1 MYKRTKI
8 VCTMGPACD
17 SDETIREMIK
27 AGMNVARFNF
37 SHGSYD
43 EHHGRIERVRRI
55 SKELGLP
62 VGILLDTKGPE
73 VRTGLLVDGKK
84 VAVKTGDKIVVTAQ
98 PTSEDFHGT
107 AEHISL
113 DYLALPSEVEKGS
126 LILIDDGLVALEV
139 ESVDGQDM
147 TCVVKND
154 GLIGERKGV
163 NMPNVNISLPAITE
177 RDRQDILFGLTE
189 NIDYIAASFIRD
201 GESVRGIR
209 ELCRENGGEHVTIFP
224 KIECALG
231 VENFDEIL
239 EASDG
244 IMVAR
249 GDLGIEIK
257 PELVPHIQKEIIAK
271 CNAAYKPVITATQ
284 MLDSMQ
290 QNPRPTR
297 AEVADVA
304 NAIYDGTGAV
314 MLSGETAAGK
324 YPVEALKAMAM
335 IAETT
340 ESDTNYES
348 LCHHVGMDSTRLT
361 ISAAVSHAACTTASD
376 ISASA
381 IITASKS
388 GETARLLS
396 RFRPDAPIIA
406 CVLDETTCRQMNVY
420 RGVTPL
426 LMDYAHSTDELI
438 SMSVAKAQE
447 AGLIHSGDRVVVTA
461 GVPVGVSGTT
471 NMIKVHLVG
480 DTLLTGIGINP
491 GLNAKGEV
499 CVCRNAEEAAKKFKA
514 GQILVVPFTTNDT
527 LPYMRQAAG
536 IIAEEAGAN
545 SHSAIV
551 GLTLGKPVIIG
562 ATHATRTL
570 KDGMKISMDCARGVV
585 QAMSE

>member
-1 MYKRTKI
+1 MTKTKI
-8 VCTMGPACD
+8 ICTVGPATD
-17 SDETIREMIK
+17 DEKILEQMMLS
-27 AGMNVARFNF
+27 GMNVARFNF
-37 SHGSYD
+37 SHGKYE
-43 EHHGRIERVRRI
+43 EHTKRFEEVVKLRDKL
-55 SKELGLP
+55 SLP
-62 VGILLDTKGPE
+62 IATLLDTKGPE
-73 VRTGLLVDGKK
+73 IRLGDFEDPKGVVINQGDTFTLTTTPCMGTKEKSFVNYYGLPRD
-84 VAVKTGDKIVVTAQ
+84 VK
-98 PTSEDFHGT
+98 HGT
-107 AEHISL
+107 T
-113 DYLALPSEVEKGS
+113 
-126 LILIDDGLVALEV
+126 ILI
-139 ESVDGQDM
+139 
-147 TCVVKND
+147 ND
-154 GLIGERKGV
+154 GLISMKVDEVTATDIVCTVVDGGLVTNHKGV
-163 NMPNVNISLPAITE
+163 NVPGINLNMPYLSQKDMNDLSYGKE
-177 RDRQDILFGLTE
+177 MDFDF
-189 NIDYIAASFIRD
+189 IAASF
-201 GESVRGIR
+201 
-209 ELCRENGGEHVTIFP
+209 CRSATDITIMRNYLEAIGWKDVKIIA
-224 KIECALG
+224 KIENSQG
-231 VENFDEIL
+231 VENIDEIIRV
-239 EASDG
+239 ADG

-249 GDLGIEIK
+249 GDMGVEIDYAEI
-257 PELVPHIQKEIIAK
+257 PSIQKHLIDHAMQMGKI
-271 CNAAYKPVITATQ
+271 CITATQ
-284 MLDSMQ
+284 MLDSMIV
-290 QNPRPTR
+290 NPRPTR
-297 AEVADVA
+297 AEITDVA

-376 ISASA
+376 IGASA

-438 SMSVAKAQE
+438 SMSVKAAE
-447 AGLIHSGDRVVVTA
+447 DAGLIHSGDRVVVTA

-514 GQILVVPFTTNDT
+514 GQILVVPFTTNDI

>member
-1 MYKRTKI
+1 MRKTKI
-8 VCTMGPACD
+8 VCTLGPSTD
-17 SDETIREMIK
+17 QPGILRQLLEN
-27 AGMNVARFNF
+27 GMNVARFNF
-37 SHGSYD
+37 SHGDYA
-43 EHHGRIERVRRI
+43 EHKGRLDQLRAL
-55 SKELGLP
+55 SKELDVSIP
-62 VGILLDTKGPE
+62 AMLDTKGPE
-73 VRTGLLVDGKK
+73 IRLGEFENGKEQLTAGQK
-84 VAVKTGDKIVVTAQ
+84 FILTSRNVKGTKEI
-98 PTSEDFHGT
+98 SSIIFHG
-107 AEHISL
+107 A
-113 DYLALPSEVEKGS
+113 
-126 LILIDDGLVALEV
+126 DDIR
-139 ESVDGQDM
+139 
-147 TCVVKND
+147 
-154 GLIGERKGV
+154 IGNAFDAQGNQAIIQHKKGV
-163 NMPNVNISLPAITE
+163 NVPGVHLSMPYMSQ
-177 RDRQDILFGLTE
+177 RDRDDILFGIEQGYDL
-189 NIDYIAASFIRD
+189 ISASFTRSAQDIMDIRHLLD
-201 GESVRGIR
+201 EHNANIR
-209 ELCRENGGEHVTIFP
+209 IIA
-224 KIECALG
+224 KIENQEG
-231 VENFDEIL
+231 IDNIDEIL
-239 EASDG
+239 SVADG

-249 GDLGIEIK
+249 GDMGVEIDYAEI
-257 PELVPHIQKEIIAK
+257 PSIQKHLIDHAMQMGKI
-271 CNAAYKPVITATQ
+271 CITATQ
-284 MLDSMQ
+284 MLDSMIV
-290 QNPRPTR
+290 NPRPTR
-297 AEVADVA
+297 AEITDVA

-438 SMSVAKAQE
+438 SMSVKAAE
-447 AGLIHSGDRVVVTA
+447 DAGLIHSGDRVVVTA

-514 GQILVVPFTTNDT
+514 GQILVVPFTTNDI

>member
-1 MYKRTKI
+1 MKKTKI
-8 VCTMGPACD
+8 ICTMGPNTND
-17 SDETIREMIK
+17 
-27 AGMNVARFNF
+27 AGLMRALVQNGMDIARFNF
-37 SHGSYD
+37 SHGD
-43 EHHGRIERVRRI
+43 HEEQKARMDMLKKIREEEN
-55 SKELGLP
+55 KP
-62 VGILLDTKGPE
+62 VAILLDTKGPE
-73 VRTGLLVDGKK
+73 IRTGILKDGKK
-84 VAVKTGDKIVVTAQ
+84 INLQAGNLFTLTTEDIVGDESKVSITYAGLV
-98 PTSEDFHGT
+98 ED
-107 AEHISL
+107 
-113 DYLALPSEVEKGS
+113 VQVGS
-126 LILIDDGLVALEV
+126 TILVDDGLIGLK
-139 ESVDGQDM
+139 
-147 TCVVKND
+147 VKEKKGKEIVCTVIN
-154 GLIGERKGV
+154 GGELGERKGV
-163 NMPNVNISLPAITE
+163 NVPNVPVRLPAITDK
-177 RDRQDILFGLTE
+177 DREDIRFGVE
-189 NIDYIAASFIRD
+189 QEIDFIAASF
-201 GESVRGIR
+201 VRNAECILEIKAFLR
-209 ELCRENGGEHVTIFP
+209 ECGAPYIP
-224 KIECALG
+224 IIAKIENAEG
-231 VENFDEIL
+231 IKNIDEIIRC
-239 EASDG
+239 ADG

-249 GDLGIEIK
+249 GDLGVEI
-257 PELVPHIQKEIIAK
+257 PAEEVPYLQKMMIQK
-271 CNAAYKPVITATQ
+271 CNDNYKPVITATQ
-284 MLDSMQ
+284 MLDSMMV
-290 QNPRPTR
+290 NPRPTR
-297 AEVADVA
+297 AEITDVA

-376 ISASA
+376 IGASA

-438 SMSVAKAQE
+438 SMSVKAAE
-447 AGLIHSGDRVVVTA
+447 DAGLIHSGDRVVVTA

>member
-1 MYKRTKI
+1 MRRTKI
-8 VCTMGPACD
+8 VCTLGPATKD
-17 SDETIREMIK
+17 DKILRALIDN
-27 AGMNVARFNF
+27 GMNVARQNF
-37 SHGSYD
+37 SHGTHESHKID
-43 EHHGRIERVRRI
+43 HDRVIRIA
-55 SKELGLP
+55 KEAGKP
-62 VGILLDTKGPE
+62 VATLLDTKGPE
-73 VRTGLLVDGKK
+73 VRLRKFKGGAKPEILTGGTFILTTREEEGTIERASISYKGLP
-84 VAVKTGDKIVVTAQ
+84 GDISA
-98 PTSEDFHGT
+98 GT
-107 AEHISL
+107 R
-113 DYLALPSEVEKGS
+113 
-126 LILIDDGLVALEV
+126 ILIDDGNVILRCNEIKDNGDGTSDIVC
-139 ESVDGQDM
+139 SVLNGGVLSD
-147 TCVVKND
+147 N
-154 GLIGERKGV
+154 KGV
-163 NMPNVNISLPAITE
+163 NVPGVKLSMPYISE
-177 RDRQDILFGLTE
+177 VDESDIRFAAQE
-189 NIDYIAASFIRD
+189 NFDFVAASFVTCADDVLEVRKILEEEGRPDIR
-201 GESVRGIR
+201 I
-209 ELCRENGGEHVTIFP
+209 IA
-224 KIECALG
+224 KIESGDG
-231 VENFDEIL
+231 VRNIDSIL
-239 EASDG
+239 HVADG

-249 GDLGIEIK
+249 GDMGVEIDYAEI
-257 PELVPHIQKEIIAK
+257 PSIQKHLIDHAMQMGKI
-271 CNAAYKPVITATQ
+271 CITATQ
-284 MLDSMQ
+284 MLDSMIV
-290 QNPRPTR
+290 NPRPTR
-297 AEVADVA
+297 AEITDVA

-376 ISASA
+376 IGASA

-438 SMSVAKAQE
+438 SMSVKAAE
-447 AGLIHSGDRVVVTA
+447 DAGLIHSGDRVVVTA

-514 GQILVVPFTTNDT
+514 GQILVVPFTTNDI

>member
-1 MYKRTKI
+1 MYRMKKTKI
-8 VCTMGPACD
+8 VATMSDFRCTEEFVSKIFD
-17 SDETIREMIK
+17 
-27 AGMNVARFNF
+27 AGRDV
-37 SHGSYD
+37 S
-43 EHHGRIERVRRI
+43 RINSAHVSEEGATRI
-55 SKELGLP
+55 
-62 VGILLDTKGPE
+62 VGIVHRVNPAIPIMIDTKGPE
-73 VRTGLLVDGKK
+73 IRVTTIADEYGNSINFRPGDR
-84 VAVKTGDKIVVTAQ
+84 VAVRGSDGSDFTTRKVVYMNVPSIVSDIPVGARMLIADGELEIRVVGKNDT
-98 PTSEDFHGT
+98 E
-107 AEHISL
+107 L
-113 DYLALPSEVEKGS
+113 DCEFVVGGAMRSRKSVNVPSVSINLPSVTEKDRRF
-126 LILIDDGLVALEV
+126 IEWA
-139 ESVDGQDM
+139 
-147 TCVVKND
+147 VKND
-154 GLIGERKGV
+154 VDFIAHSFVRSARDIRAVQEILDARGS
-163 NMPNVNISLPAITE
+163 NIKIIS
-177 RDRQDILFGLTE
+177 
-189 NIDYIAASFIRD
+189 
-201 GESVRGIR
+201 
-209 ELCRENGGEHVTIFP
+209 
-224 KIECALG
+224 KIENQEG
-231 VENFDEIL
+231 IDNTDEIL
-239 EASDG
+239 TVADG

-249 GDLGIEIK
+249 GDMGVEIDYAEI
-257 PELVPHIQKEIIAK
+257 PSIQKHLIDHAMQMGKI
-271 CNAAYKPVITATQ
+271 CITATQ
-284 MLDSMQ
+284 MLDSMIV
-290 QNPRPTR
+290 NPRPTR
-297 AEVADVA
+297 AEITDVA

-376 ISASA
+376 IGASA

-438 SMSVAKAQE
+438 SMSVKAAE
-447 AGLIHSGDRVVVTA
+447 DAGLIHSGDRVVVTA